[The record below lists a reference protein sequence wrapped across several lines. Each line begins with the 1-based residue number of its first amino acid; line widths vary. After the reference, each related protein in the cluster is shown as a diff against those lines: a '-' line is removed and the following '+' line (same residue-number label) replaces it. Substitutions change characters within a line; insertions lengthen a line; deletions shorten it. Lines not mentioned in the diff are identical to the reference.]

1 MQARMVHVHSRYC
14 CRKKSILSMDLVCFS
29 SIIFDMFGLDLK
41 QVLFVMY
48 WLTVASTT
56 ECFWSEK
63 YAYNMKSYYF
73 QLFHGISHASHVYQR
88 LCFRVFKQ
96 FTNCESVPCFSSI
109 NWLQP
114 VSNYIVNFMSLW
126 FVWW

>member
-1 MQARMVHVHSRYC
+1 
-14 CRKKSILSMDLVCFS
+14 MDLVCFS

-63 YAYNMKSYYF
+63 
-73 QLFHGISHASHVYQR
+73 
-88 LCFRVFKQ
+88 
-96 FTNCESVPCFSSI
+96 
-109 NWLQP
+109 
-114 VSNYIVNFMSLW
+114 
-126 FVWW
+126 